1 MKKVGIMGGTFNP
14 IHISHLLIA
23 DRAYAYLGLDKVL
36 FMPSKLPPHKAV
48 NELAAEKDRVEMIK
62 EAIKDH
68 PNFEFSDFEL
78 KRDGLTY
85 TADTLTLLKK
95 ENPET
100 RYYFI
105 IGGDSIEYFEKWNN
119 PQLILEN
126 CVLVCAPR
134 ASEKRLSRPDTC
146 QTVKGTDS
154 SYHEYDYAHIINRL
168 CKMFTRTREDG
179 TVFNPEI
186 VMLPSPLVSISSSG
200 IREHIKCGLSIGS
213 MVPKAVEDYIVK
225 HGLYLNPE
233 FEEIKARQKEYL
245 KPKRFNHV
253 LNVAATAYKLAMVNC
268 IDPLKAYKAG
278 LLHDCAKHLN
288 DCEILKEAEKYNIEV
303 DDVERRNASNLL
315 HSKVGSKWAKEKFG
329 IDDEE
334 IMSAIYY
341 HTTGRPEMTGLE
353 MVLYLADILEPGRD
367 IEYTPSLDVIR
378 AEATYDLELAVYHVL
393 NNVVPYLLENYKEN
407 VCMTTVYTYE
417 YYKKRIE
424 NRNK

>member
-1 MKKVGIMGGTFNP
+1 MEKVGIMGGTFNP

-95 ENPET
+95 QNPDT

-105 IGGDSIEYFEKWNN
+105 IGGDSIEYFDKWNN
-119 PQLILEN
+119 PQKILEN

-146 QTVKGTDS
+146 QTVKGVDS
-154 SYHEYDYAHIINRL
+154 SYYEYDYTHIIKKL
-168 CKMFTRTREDG
+168 CKMFTRTKEDG
-179 TVFNPEI
+179 SVFNPEI
-186 VMLPSPLVSISSSG
+186 IMLPSPLVSISSSA
-200 IREHIKCGLSIGS
+200 IREQVKCGLNIGS
-213 MVPKAVEDYIVK
+213 TVPKAVEEYIIK
-225 HGLYLNPE
+225 HGLYFDPE
-233 FEEIKARQKEYL
+233 FEKIKAVQKEYL
-245 KPKRFNHV
+245 KPKRFKHV
-253 LNVAATAYKLAMVNC
+253 LDVASTAYKLAMVHGINP
-268 IDPLKAYKAG
+268 IKAYTAG

-288 DCEILKEAEKYNIEV
+288 DEEILEEAAKYNIEI

-315 HSKVGSKWAKEKFG
+315 HSKVGSIWARERFG

-334 IMSAIYY
+334 IASAIYY
-341 HTTGRPEMTGLE
+341 HTTGRPEMTELE
-353 MVLYLADILEPGRD
+353 MILYLADILEPGREL
-367 IEYTPSLDVIR
+367 EYTPSLDVIR
-378 AEATYDLELAVYHVL
+378 SEATYDLELAVFHIL
-393 NNVVPYLLENYKEN
+393 DNVVPYILNNYKEN

-417 YYKKRIE
+417 YYKKLIE